1 VIANGQVEYVGR
13 ERASLVVETVVD
25 RQNLGLGIDGEGSA
39 D

>member
-13 ERASLVVETVVD
+13 ERASSVVETVVD
-25 RQNLGLGIDGEGSA
+25 RQNLDGEGSA